1 MQYYTNPS
9 EIFMLGTSPDPD
21 TRKNQEM
28 TPSPQRAAT
37 RPVFPFLLVL
47 SLILWSPALWAAG
60 GEMPSLVHDIG
71 ISLLAA
77 GALGVIFT
85 RLKIPSIAAFLIA
98 GVLIGPI
105 GLKQVTDPANVDT
118 IAQLGFILLLFLIGL
133 EIDFKK
139 ILGSGKAIIVTGLL
153 QYPLT
158 ILFGAGAVKL
168 MILLGIGG
176 SLLADSTHAAIYM
189 GVIIAGSSTLLVV
202 KLFQEHFELDT
213 VPGRLSLGILIFQD
227 IWVIIAILIQPNLQN
242 PEIGMIAMSFLGILL
257 LTLFTVIMALSF
269 VGRAFVWIAKTP
281 EMTLLGAL
289 AWCFIVVFVGIN
301 LDTMFD
307 YVYGR
312 NFHMAVGSGMG
323 ALIAGASIANLP
335 SSTEIITK
343 VATVKDFFITLF
355 FVALGISIPAPE
367 SIDVVILAVVLA
379 FVAIL
384 ARQVIFFPLFYFSGV
399 DQRNAEVS
407 SVRLAQISEFGL
419 VIAFLGVKLGHLSPS
434 LTSAVIFAFVITAL
448 ATPLMYG
455 HAYEIHGWI
464 QPLLEKCGFKAPPEL
479 TADDEKHFKLAI
491 LGFHRDASSLL
502 YNITQ
507 SDPELVRDTLVVDF
521 NVALHEGIRQTGA
534 TVKYGDL
541 ANPETLHHLG
551 LNTCQ
556 VIVCTIPDDLL
567 RGIDNKALVHVV
579 REMAPNASIIA
590 NAIATDEIQQVYEA
604 GADYVY
610 LNRFEAAWT
619 LQRAI
624 RSGLKQELDVFKN
637 KRQQRNHYKPDRK
650 EILS

>member
-1 MQYYTNPS
+1 
-9 EIFMLGTSPDPD
+9 MLFGNRFRNLGKNRMNSILRRS
-21 TRKNQEM
+21 TR
-28 TPSPQRAAT
+28 
-37 RPVFPFLLVL
+37 RPVKLFLL
-47 SLILWSPALWAAG
+47 LIAAFLYAPSAWAAG

-85 RLKIPSIAAFLIA
+85 RLKIPSIAAFLLA
-98 GVLIGPI
+98 GIVIGPI
-105 GLKQVTDPANVDT
+105 GLKLVTDPVNVDT

-158 ILFGAGAVKL
+158 ILFGVLAAKVML
-168 MILLGIGG
+168 MLGIGG
-176 SLLADSTHAAIYM
+176 SMLAESSHAPLYV

-213 VPGRLSLGILIFQD
+213 VPGRLALGILVFQD

-242 PEIGMIAMSFLGILL
+242 PELGMIAMSFLGILL
-257 LTLFTVIMALSF
+257 LTLFTVVVALSV
-269 VGRAFVWIAKTP
+269 VGRAFTWIAKTP

-289 AWCFIVVFVGIN
+289 AWCFIVVFVGVN
-301 LDTMFD
+301 LDNIFMAT
-307 YVYGR
+307 YGR
-312 NFHMAVGSGMG
+312 NYHMAVGSGMA

-355 FVALGISIPAPE
+355 FVALGISIPMPE
-367 SIDVVILAVVLA
+367 SIDVIILAVVLA

-384 ARQVIFFPLFYFSGV
+384 ARQLIFFPLFYFSGV
-399 DQRNAEVS
+399 DQRNAQVS
-407 SVRLAQISEFGL
+407 SIRLAQISEFGL
-419 VIAFLGVKLGHLSPS
+419 VIAFLGVKLGHLSPA

-448 ATPLMYG
+448 ATPIMYG
-455 HAYEIHGWI
+455 KAYEIHGWI
-464 QPLLEKCGFKAPPEL
+464 RPLLEKCGFKAPPEL
-479 TADDEKHFKLAI
+479 AREGGKGYKLAL

-502 YNITQ
+502 YNLSQT
-507 SDPELVRDTLVVDF
+507 DPKLLKKTLVVDF
-521 NVALHEGIRQTGA
+521 NVALHDKIAATGA
-534 TVKYGDL
+534 HVHYGDL
-541 ANPETLHHLG
+541 ANPETLLHVG
-551 LNTCQ
+551 LNEAR

-567 RGIDNKALVHVV
+567 RGIDNKSLVRIV
-579 REMAPNASIIA
+579 REMAPNAVIIA
-590 NAIATDEIQQVYEA
+590 NAIATHEIHNVYAA

-624 RSGLKQELDVFKN
+624 TAGLELEIDLFRE
-637 KRQQRNHYKPDRK
+637 KRQSRNHYKPDRT